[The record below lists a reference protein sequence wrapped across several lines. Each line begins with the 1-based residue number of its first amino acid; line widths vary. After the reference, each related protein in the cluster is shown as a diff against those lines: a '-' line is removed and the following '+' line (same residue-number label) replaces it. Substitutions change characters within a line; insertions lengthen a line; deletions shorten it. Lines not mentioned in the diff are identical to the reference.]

1 MIKWKLLYN
10 QISIDRYLQRKH
22 VLEKY
27 CHGVVDQSIRIYGS
41 SGAINTCK
49 HYTYNTGRLVHK
61 LHSILLTQIILETLG
76 DINVPRAPQGNK
88 FVYRANA
95 KETMMW
101 DLNQKNGKL
110 IRELEEKT
118 GVNLDNYHKLNI
130 INS

>member
-1 MIKWKLLYN
+1 MSWR
-10 QISIDRYLQRKH
+10 SIVTEWLTSQYEFTDL
-22 VLEKY
+22 V
-27 CHGVVDQSIRIYGS
+27 
-41 SGAINTCK
+41 
-49 HYTYNTGRLVHK
+49 GRLIRANIIPATLVDDHK

-76 DINVPRAPQGNK
+76 DINVPRAPQENN